1 MRSAQDRQ
9 QAADRYAA
17 LVDSSPDLQIWAE
30 GLRQQIFLGDEN
42 FVLHMQA
49 LMEAPHAAD
58 KNIPKP
64 QRLLT
69 HKPLQAWL
77 EEAASREEGLFKA
90 HTQGGLSMT
99 AMARTLG
106 VSVSR
111 VSRLIARYEGSRGE
125 SKRHQARKV

>member
-1 MRSAQDRQ
+1 MA
-9 QAADRYAA
+9 
-17 LVDSSPDLQIWAE
+17 
-30 GLRQQIFLGDEN
+30 
-42 FVLHMQA
+42 
-49 LMEAPHAAD
+49 APHATD

-90 HTQGGLSMT
+90 HTQGGQSMT

-111 VSRLIARYEGSRGE
+111 VSRLIARYEQ
-125 SKRHQARKV
+125 QALGGASAGGIKVD